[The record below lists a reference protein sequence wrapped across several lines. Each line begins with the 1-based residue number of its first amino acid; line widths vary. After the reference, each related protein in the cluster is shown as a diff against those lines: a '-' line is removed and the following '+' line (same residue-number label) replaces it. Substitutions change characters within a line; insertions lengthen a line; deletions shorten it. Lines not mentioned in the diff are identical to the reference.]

1 MVRPWRHAYF
11 WKPEND
17 NQHAAHFAER
27 LAVWKDAAANRTV
40 KSIKQE
46 KGEHATIVKIDL
58 SLPVGADMTLTYSI
72 DKDGSIFV
80 DADYRPT
87 ATAIPLIP
95 KFGMRMR
102 LPAAYNQVR
111 YYGRGPWENYPD
123 RQSSALLGR
132 YSQQVSEQY
141 HYGYVRTQESGNH
154 GGLRWLRLLDEGGNG
169 LEMTA
174 AEPFAASA
182 LPLSL
187 RDLDV
192 AYLDGGAASRNHS
205 GQFGAAQ
212 HSLELKAKAFEN
224 RRSLGTTYVH
234 VDQAQMGVGGINSW
248 GEWPLKEYRIPAA
261 PRCFRFHLRPV
272 KN

>member
-1 MVRPWRHAYF
+1 MDYKVLPDGTIEASE
-11 WKPEND
+11 KMGD
-17 NQHAAHFAER
+17 TGR
-27 LAVWKDAAANRTV
+27 LSV
-40 KSIKQE
+40 
-46 KGEHATIVKIDL
+46 
-58 SLPVGADMTLTYSI
+58 LPPM
-72 DKDGSIFV
+72 F
-80 DADYRPT
+80 R
-87 ATAIPLIP
+87 
-95 KFGMRMR
+95 FGMAFPMPGAFSTVDFFG
-102 LPAAYNQVR
+102 L
-111 YYGRGPWENYPD
+111 GPWENYAD
-123 RQSSALLGR
+123 RCSAALLGR
-132 YSQQVSEQY
+132 YVQSVNEQY

-234 VDQAQMGVGGINSW
+234 VDRAQMGVGGINSW

-261 PRCFRFHLRPV
+261 PRCFRFHIRPV